1 MFKDNI
7 FKKVNKVVCLFAT
20 LYSLLSPWDSP
31 GKNTGVGCHFLIQGI
46 FPTQGANPAFLC
58 LLHWQVDFFSPSISS
73 VAQSCMTMCDPMEC
87 NPPGLPVYH
96 QLPEITQLMS
106 IETMMLSNHPNL
118 CHHLH
123 LPPSIFLSI
132 RLFSNKSV
140 LHIRRSKY
148 WSFSFNI
155 IPSNEYSGLIS
166 FRIDWLELPVVQGTL
181 KSLLQHHCLKA

>member
-1 MFKDNI
+1 MSFSHPGDLPDPGSKP
-7 FKKVNKVVCLFAT
+7 
-20 LYSLLSPWDSP
+20 SSPVSSAL
-31 GKNTGVGCHFLIQGI
+31 TGGFFL
-46 FPTQGANPAFLC
+46 
-58 LLHWQVDFFSPSISS
+58 PSISS

-106 IETMMLSNHPNL
+106 IEAMMLSNHLHL